1 MIYSVPDH
9 VFYGKPLLLKCIK
22 KIGGGRGLKKISQR
36 GGLVRINFLQVNFWK
51 VYVSSVRMFLAKCT
65 QLIRIF
71 SIKWKTGK
79 DDLIRAPCELGIAK
93 IAKA

>member
-51 VYVSSVRMFLAKCT
+51 VYVSSVRMFFGEVYPTNTHLFNQVENGERRSYSCT
-65 QLIRIF
+65 M
-71 SIKWKTGK
+71 
-79 DDLIRAPCELGIAK
+79 
-93 IAKA
+93 